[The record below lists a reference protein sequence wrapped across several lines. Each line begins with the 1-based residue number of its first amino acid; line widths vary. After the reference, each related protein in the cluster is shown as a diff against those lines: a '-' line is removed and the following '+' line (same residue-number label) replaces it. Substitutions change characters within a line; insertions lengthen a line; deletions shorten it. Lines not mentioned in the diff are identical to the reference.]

1 MNHALLGQIAGILAL
16 LQIIP
21 YIVSILR
28 GNTKPERATYL
39 IWFIIDAMTISS
51 YIAVGARTTIWAGVA
66 FTISKV
72 IILGLSIKRGMGGFS
87 KFDITCLFLALV
99 GIIIWVSTKN
109 ALLTLY
115 FGTLVIL
122 IGYLPTIKKA
132 YFLPRTENK
141 LSWLMCTFASILNL
155 FALTTLMPSIS
166 LLPISGAAADIVVVY
181 LLLFPASRA
190 KIVKRKKRPKI
201 HALLMHP
208 VFAK

>member
-1 MNHALLGQIAGILAL
+1 MNRVLIGQIAGILAL

-115 FGTLVIL
+115 FGTVVI
-122 IGYLPTIKKA
+122 
-132 YFLPRTENK
+132 
-141 LSWLMCTFASILNL
+141 
-155 FALTTLMPSIS
+155 
-166 LLPISGAAADIVVVY
+166 
-181 LLLFPASRA
+181 
-190 KIVKRKKRPKI
+190 
-201 HALLMHP
+201 
-208 VFAK
+208 